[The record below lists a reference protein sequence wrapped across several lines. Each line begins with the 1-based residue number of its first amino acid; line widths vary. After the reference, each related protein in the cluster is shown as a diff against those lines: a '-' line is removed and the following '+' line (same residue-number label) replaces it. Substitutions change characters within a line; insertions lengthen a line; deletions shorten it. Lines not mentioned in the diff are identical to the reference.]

1 MKQKSIFL
9 FAFFLLSLLTMAQE
23 AEKPVLPTTFTQQ
36 SLVNDVAEGYY
47 VLSGL
52 NENDNECFLQ
62 SVQAKNKTKLCAVSL
77 SRTDNKVT
85 ISDEKLLWQV
95 IKTSAGKVLLYSPT
109 EKKYL
114 VRKKANSVDVA
125 LNAKAN
131 DLAEWS
137 YKVTND
143 GRLSLYEGN
152 RVLVPH
158 KDYNADEDVS
168 YFGNYSSTYSE
179 KDVRGLA
186 LYASSNATT
195 SGIITMPTQGQRM
208 CLTSRST
215 YQTKGGSEMP
225 LNDVLLN
232 NGRIAQTAQMQLLT
246 VELTSAT
253 TFCLLTDEGYLS
265 YDMTFSSSP
274 VEWQVQNGCLAT
286 VEEFP
291 RFLNYNAG
299 RWYLCSV
306 ASLSAPSQWREV
318 VDEPQQ
324 SISDKGVCSLKGG
337 WTADALQNLTITD
350 DVKCL
355 DLTVVSLPIK
365 NFEWNAL
372 QQKNIPLFVNASDP
386 VPSTWRFVV
395 RCSATENRLLDAA
408 LLLTDKVPFYTDRPI
423 RIAKGQ
429 VVYKRTSCTDKGW
442 ETLSLPFAATISEG
456 AKAYVYDKL
465 ENDTLVCKEAVQ
477 IDNGYGYLVYREA
490 GQILTLTSL
499 AGEMK
504 SNVEALTSGL
514 LPNMN
519 LMMVSAKTPS
529 IYLLQ
534 RSASTFRRA
543 AVGSKLAPF
552 RAYFERNEG
561 RASLKIRIMA
571 SPPNPSPVGKGG
583 RG

>member
-9 FAFFLLSLLTMAQE
+9 FAIFLFSLFATAQE

-47 VLSGL
+47 ALSGL

-62 SVQAKNKTKLCAVSL
+62 SVQAKNKTKLCAVAL
-77 SRTDNKVT
+77 SKIDNKVT
-85 ISDEKLLWQV
+85 ITDETLLWQV
-95 IKTSAGKVLLYSPT
+95 IKTPAGKVLLYSPI

-114 VRKKANSVDVA
+114 VRKKANSVDIA

-143 GRLSLYEGN
+143 GRLSLYDGA

-158 KDYNADEDVS
+158 KDYNADDDVS

-179 KDVRGLA
+179 KDMQGLA
-186 LYASSNATT
+186 LYASSNAAT
-195 SGIITMPTQGQRM
+195 SGTITMPTQGQRL

-215 YQTKGGSEMP
+215 YQAKGGSEMP

-232 NGRIAQTAQMQLLT
+232 NGRVAQTAQMQLLT
-246 VELTSAT
+246 AELTSAT
-253 TFCLLTDEGYLS
+253 TFCLLTDEGYLA
-265 YDMTFSSSP
+265 YDMTSSSSP

-286 VEEFP
+286 VEESP

-299 RWYLCSV
+299 RWYLCGA

-318 VDEPQQ
+318 ADAPQQ

-337 WTADALQNLTITD
+337 WTADALQNIAITD
-350 DVKCL
+350 EVKCL
-355 DLTVVSLPIK
+355 DMTAVSLPVK

-386 VPSTWRFVV
+386 VPTAWRFVV

-408 LLLTDKVPFYTDRPI
+408 LLMTDKVPFYTDRPI
-423 RIAKGQ
+423 RIAAGQ

-442 ETLSLPFAATISEG
+442 ETLSLPFAATLSEG

-465 ENDTLVCKEAVQ
+465 ENDTLVCKEVTQ
-477 IDNGYGYLVYREA
+477 TDNEHGYLVYREA
-490 GQILTLTSL
+490 GQSLTLTSL
-499 AGEMK
+499 VGEMK
-504 SNVEALTSGL
+504 SNVMTLTNGF
-514 LPNMN
+514 LPNME
-519 LMMVSAKTPS
+519 LLTVSTNTPS

-534 RSASTFRRA
+534 RSASSFRRA

-552 RAYFERNEG
+552 RAYFEQNED
-561 RASLKIRIMA
+561 RAALKIR
-571 SPPNPSPVGKGG
+571 V
-583 RG
+583 R

>member
-9 FAFFLLSLLTMAQE
+9 FAFFLLSLFVMAQD
-23 AEKPVLPTTFTQQ
+23 AEKPVLPTTFTSQ
-36 SLVNDVAEGYY
+36 SLANDVAEGYY

-52 NENDNECFLQ
+52 NENDSECFLQ
-62 SVQAKNKTKLCAVSL
+62 SVQAKNKTKLCAVAL
-77 SRTDNKVT
+77 SKTDDKVT
-85 ISDEKLLWQV
+85 ISDEKLLWKV

-125 LNAKAN
+125 LNAKVN

-137 YKVTND
+137 YKVTNE

-158 KDYNADEDVS
+158 KDYNADDDIS

-179 KDVRGLA
+179 KDVRGLS
-186 LYASSNATT
+186 LYAPANTST
-195 SGIITMPTQGQRM
+195 SGSITMPMQGQRV

-215 YQTKGGSEMP
+215 YQTKGGNEMP

-253 TFCLLTDEGYLS
+253 TFRLLTDEGYLS

-286 VEEFP
+286 IEDFP

-299 RWYLCSV
+299 RWYLCGA

-318 VDEPQQ
+318 ADEPQQ

-337 WTADALQNLTITD
+337 WTADALQNLAITD
-350 DVKCL
+350 EVKCL
-355 DLTVVSLPIK
+355 DMTAISLPVK

-372 QQKNIPLFVNASDP
+372 QQKNVPLFVNASDP
-386 VPSTWRFVV
+386 VSSTWRFVV
-395 RCSATENRLLDAA
+395 RCLATENRLLDAT
-408 LLLTDKVPFYTDRPI
+408 LLLNDKVSFYTDRPI
-423 RIAKGQ
+423 RVAKGQ

-442 ETLSLPFAATISEG
+442 ETLSLPFAATVSEG

-465 ENDTLVCKEAVQ
+465 ENDTLVCKEVVQ
-477 IDNGYGYLVYREA
+477 TDNGYGYLVYREA
-490 GQILTLTSL
+490 GKILILTSL

-504 SNVEALTSGL
+504 SNVEALTIGL
-514 LPNMN
+514 LPNTN
-519 LMMVSAKTPS
+519 LMTVSANTAS

-552 RAYFERNEG
+552 RAYFERSEG
-561 RASLKIRIMA
+561 RAPLKIKVR
-571 SPPNPSPVGKGG
+571 
-583 RG
+583 

>member
-1 MKQKSIFL
+1 MKQKSIL
-9 FAFFLLSLLTMAQE
+9 SFALFLLSLFTMAQE
-23 AEKPVLPTTFTQQ
+23 AQKPELPTTFTAQ

-52 NENDNECFLQ
+52 NENENECFLQ

-77 SRTDNKVT
+77 SKTDNEVT
-85 ISDEKLLWQV
+85 ITDEKLLWQV
-95 IKTSAGKVLLYSPT
+95 IKTPAGKLLLYSPT

-114 VRKKANSVDVA
+114 VRKKAKSVDIA

-137 YKVTND
+137 YKVTNE
-143 GRLSLYEGN
+143 GRLSLYEGD

-186 LYASSNATT
+186 LYAPSNAST
-195 SGIITMPTQGQRM
+195 SGTITMPTQGQRV

-215 YQTKGGSEMP
+215 YQAKGENEMP

-232 NGRIAQTAQMQLLT
+232 NGSVAQTSQMQLLT

-253 TFCLLTDEGYLS
+253 TFRLLTDEGYLS
-265 YDMTFSSSP
+265 YDMTISSSS

-286 VEEFP
+286 VEETP
-291 RFLNYNAG
+291 RFLNYSAG
-299 RWYLCSV
+299 RWYLCGT
-306 ASLSAPSQWREV
+306 ASLSVPSQWRQV
-318 VDEPQQ
+318 ADEPQQ
-324 SISDKGVCSLKGG
+324 SISDKGVCLLRGG
-337 WTADALQNLTITD
+337 WTADALQNLAITD
-350 DVKCL
+350 NVKCL
-355 DLTVVSLPIK
+355 DLTALSLPVK
-365 NFEWNAL
+365 SFTWDAL
-372 QQKNIPLFVNASDP
+372 QSKNIPLFINASDLT
-386 VPSTWRFVV
+386 PSTWCFVV

-408 LLLTDKVPFYTDRPI
+408 LLLTDKTPFYTDRPI
-423 RIAKGQ
+423 RIAQGQ
-429 VVYKRTSCTDKGW
+429 VVYKRASCTDKGW
-442 ETLSLPFAATISEG
+442 ETLSLPFAATLSEG
-456 AKAYVYDKL
+456 AKAYVYDNL
-465 ENDTLVCKEAVQ
+465 ENDTLVCKEVTQ
-477 IDNGYGYLVYREA
+477 TNNEHGYLVYREA
-490 GQILTLTSL
+490 GRTLTLTSL

-504 SNVEALTSGL
+504 SNVETLTNGL
-514 LPNMN
+514 LPNRE
-519 LMMVSAKTPS
+519 LMTVSANTRA

-552 RAYFERNEG
+552 RAYFERNES
-561 RASLKIRIMA
+561 RASLKIR
-571 SPPNPSPVGKGG
+571 V
-583 RG
+583 R